1 MARGLVLV
9 YFSQLGGRLCT
20 HQKVVLE
27 ADAKA
32 IAKFTGYDFG
42 GNYGEASVRSGPV
55 FFVPDDTLL
64 LDEAVSLG
72 ICSPDHLY
80 GGVVPHPFVKT
91 KAITHGL
98 VGPAAARPQGWSSAF
113 TKRVREIVLPGYTV
127 FSAREAR
134 TAAKRMFGRGPIR
147 VKKPLGAS
155 GKGQT
160 LVSNGK
166 ELEALLEK
174 FDADEMT
181 TYGLVLEE
189 NLQQVRTV
197 SVGRVTIGTFEISYH
212 GTQRRTK
219 DNEGR
224 PVYGGSDLV
233 CVRGGWETLAALPV
247 ATELRAAIAAARL
260 YDEAMVEYAGFVASR
275 RNYDVV
281 QGIDIDGQQRSGV
294 LESSW
299 RIGGA
304 SSAELV
310 AMAALA
316 ADPSLPVIRASHVE
330 EFGKHCRAPT
340 DAILHFQGEDPDL
353 GHLLRYTVIKL
364 EGAGTRQ

>member
-1 MARGLVLV
+1 MTRGVVVV

-32 IAKFTGYDFG
+32 IAKLKGYDFG
-42 GNYGEASVRSGPV
+42 EDHGAASVRSGPV

-64 LDEAVSLG
+64 LDEAASLG
-72 ICSPDHLY
+72 IRSPDDLY
-80 GGVVPHPFVKT
+80 GGVVPYAFVKT

-98 VGPAAARPQGWSSAF
+98 VESAAALPRGWSGAF
-113 TKRVREIVLPGYTV
+113 AERVREIVLPGYSV
-127 FSAREAR
+127 FSAGDAR
-134 TAAKRMFGRGPIR
+134 TAAKCMFGRGPIR
-147 VKKPLGAS
+147 VKRPLGAS

-160 LVSNGK
+160 LVTTANDL
-166 ELEALLEK
+166 ELLLEK
-174 FDADEMT
+174 FDADEMA

-189 NLQQVRTV
+189 NLQKVRTL
-197 SVGRVTIGTFEISYH
+197 SVGRVAIGAFEISYH
-212 GTQRRTK
+212 GTQRRAN
-219 DNEGR
+219 DNEGH

-233 CVRGGWETLAALPV
+233 CVRGGWDALAALPM
-247 ATELRAAIAAARL
+247 ATEVREAVAAAKL
-260 YDEAMVEYAGFVASR
+260 YDEAMVEYPDFVASR
-275 RNYDVV
+275 RNYDIA
-281 QGIDIDGQQRSGV
+281 QGIDVDGQPRSGV

-316 ADPSLPVIRASHVE
+316 ADPSLPVIRAAHVE
-330 EFGKHCRAPT
+330 QFGKDGRAPA
-340 DAILHFQGEDPDL
+340 DAIIHFEGEDPEV
-353 GHLLRYTVIKL
+353 GPLLRYTVVKFD
-364 EGAGTRQ
+364 E

>member
-42 GNYGEASVRSGPV
+42 GNHGGTSLRSAPV

-64 LDEAVSLG
+64 LDEAISLG
-72 ICSPDHLY
+72 IRSPEDLY

-98 VGPAAARPQGWSSAF
+98 VGSAAARPQGWSSAF
-113 TKRVREIVLPGYTV
+113 AERVREIVLPGYTV

-155 GKGQT
+155 GKGQA
-160 LVSNGK
+160 LVTTGK

-174 FDADEMT
+174 FDADEWL

-197 SVGRVTIGTFEISYH
+197 SVGRVTIGTFEISYQ

-224 PVYGGSDLV
+224 PVSGGSDLV
-233 CVRGGWETLAALPV
+233 CVRGGWEALVDLP
-247 ATELRAAIAAARL
+247 ATVELRAAIAAARL
-260 YDEAMVEYAGFVASR
+260 YDEAMVEYEGFVASR

-281 QGIDIDGQQRSGV
+281 QGS
-294 LESSW
+294 
-299 RIGGA
+299 
-304 SSAELV
+304 
-310 AMAALA
+310 
-316 ADPSLPVIRASHVE
+316 
-330 EFGKHCRAPT
+330 T
-340 DAILHFQGEDPDL
+340 
-353 GHLLRYTVIKL
+353 
-364 EGAGTRQ
+364 